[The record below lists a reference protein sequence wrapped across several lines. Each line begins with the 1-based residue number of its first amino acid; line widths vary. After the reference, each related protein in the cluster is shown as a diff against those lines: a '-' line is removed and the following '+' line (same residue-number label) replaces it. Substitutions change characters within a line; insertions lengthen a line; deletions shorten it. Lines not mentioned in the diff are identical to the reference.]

1 MHYLTFQLLLGDEK
15 VVGEASGPGNGLK
28 MKITTEIDSETF
40 KTTILIPN
48 IDLFCEIMKK
58 GVVNA
63 RGSRYENSISEQF
76 RGI

>member
-40 KTTILIPN
+40 KTN